1 MELKQRP
8 NIVPYKEPTMTNIN
22 SLDLAVGIP
31 SYNEADNIDFV
42 VRQVAV
48 GLERYFPHLNTGI
61 INADNCSQDGTKEAF
76 IAADSGPIP
85 KVYLS
90 TPAGVKGKGN
100 NFRNLFNY
108 LLPHHPKAVVVVDA
122 DLRSIRP
129 EWVRYLG
136 RTVFKG
142 FDFVTPLYCR
152 NEYDGTI
159 TNQLCYPLL
168 YSVLGRDIRQPIGG
182 DFAFSGRMLEHWM
195 RQDWD
200 ENVLQYG
207 VDIYMTSE
215 AVLSGFSV
223 AQVTLGAKI
232 HKPSAPKLGKM
243 FTQVVDT
250 LFRQLSVSSWKR
262 HMQRPQAPP
271 VIAYNKNPVERPQS
285 LSIDYKALK
294 DEAEKEF
301 STHQTLVLEIL
312 PKKLGSEIEAMFK
325 RKTLRV
331 SAAAWAEIVYLFLA
345 AYAAQP
351 DRDQQL
357 RIVEALKP
365 LYFARTVSFIWE
377 TLELDHVDSEK
388 KLLQQAR
395 TFWEQRS
402 TLLDSQSAV
411 A

>member
-1 MELKQRP
+1 MP
-8 NIVPYKEPTMTNIN
+8 NIN

-31 SYNEADNIDFV
+31 SYNEAENIEFV
-42 VRQVAV
+42 VRQVAA
-48 GLERYFPHLNTGI
+48 GLERYFPHLNTVI

-76 IAADSGPIP
+76 IAANSGRIP

-122 DLRSIRP
+122 DLRSIQP

-136 RTVFKG
+136 RTVLKG
-142 FDFVTPLYCR
+142 FDFVTPLYSR

-195 RQDWD
+195 SQDWD

-223 AQVTLGAKI
+223 AQVALGAKI

-271 VIAYNKNPVERPQS
+271 VIAYNKRLVVRPQS

-294 DEAEKEF
+294 DKAEKEF
-301 STHQTLVLEIL
+301 STHQALVLEIL
-312 PKKLGSEIEAMFK
+312 PKKLGSAIEAMFQ
-325 RKTLRV
+325 RKTLRI
-331 SAAAWAEIVYLFLA
+331 SAAAWAEIVFSFLA
-345 AYAAQP
+345 AYAAQS

-357 RIVEALKP
+357 RIIEALKP

-377 TLELDHVDSEK
+377 TLELDHVDSEY